1 MINVKEINNI
11 NLMEERRK
19 KMTGDKTLK
28 NLADAFAGESQAN
41 RKYLAFA
48 RKADLDGY
56 PQIAKLFRAAAGA
69 ETVHALNHLK
79 AMDGIKS
86 TEENLKAAVS
96 GETFEFKEMYPRM
109 IEEAKSENA
118 EKARESFVFAN
129 KVEQVHAELYK
140 KYLDNIGNNEDTPIF
155 VCQVCGNTV
164 EGAAPDRCPI
174 CGNPKEMFKEIK

>member
-1 MINVKEINNI
+1 MI
-11 NLMEERRK
+11 
-19 KMTGDKTLK
+19 GDKTLK

-48 RKADLDGY
+48 RKADRDGF
-56 PQIAKLFRAAAGA
+56 PQIARLFRAGAGA

-86 TEENLKAAVS
+86 TEENLKAAIG
-96 GETFEFKEMYPRM
+96 GETYEFNDMYPKM
-109 IEEAKSENA
+109 IEEAKNENSEEA
-118 EKARESFVFAN
+118 KISFTYAN

-140 KYLDNIGNNEDTPIF
+140 KYLDNIGNNPGTPIF

-164 EGAAPDRCPI
+164 EGAAPDKCPI
-174 CGNPKEMFKEIK
+174 CGNPKEMFKEIA